1 MQRSPTPLADSNGN
15 EPYTIAKDSRLDHLG
30 FLRAPVWIFDV
41 DNLCIAW
48 ANKSGLDFWK
58 AKSLEDLKSR
68 DMSEGMSASVHQ
80 RLLQYQNDCNS
91 NNQSFDE
98 HWTVYPNDK
107 PQTAEVVFSP
117 YTLEDGRAALM
128 IHLLYENDEADSD
141 TLHSTQALMHTS
153 AMISLYGSDWQLIY
167 SNPAARSVAAREQMS
182 LHEQLVNRSDI
193 EIIKQE
199 LEETGT
205 SDMECLVCTSSGLAW
220 HSMNFQISPDPV
232 TGDYSILVSCIDVT
246 AKRLA
251 QQEALRQAQT
261 DSLTGLPNRVALMQS
276 IEEQIEESN
285 KGITQFAILLLD
297 LDRFKLVNDS
307 LGHALGDQLLQAFA
321 TRLVSL
327 VPEPNLV
334 ARLGG
339 DEFVVLLKHV
349 DNRDQI
355 VDFTDI
361 LLTKLNDPIEFSE
374 HKLRITP
381 SVGIC
386 TYPKDGFS
394 TTELMQHADIA
405 MDAAKTLNDGYRFF
419 EPRMD
424 RISKDR
430 LTLETDLANAIEK
443 NEFEL
448 HYQAKI
454 AAATGEVT
462 GVEALVRWKHPT
474 RGRISPIEFITIA
487 EETGMIVPVGR
498 WVMKQAMLDQANWQA
513 QGYDV
518 PVSINI
524 SPKQFLSVNFVDH
537 VKQVMKE
544 AGTKPGMIDFEI
556 TESVL
561 IVDQDEV
568 LNIMHELNEH
578 GVAFSLDDFG
588 TGYSNLAYLQKYP
601 LDALKI
607 DRSFLRDM
615 NDTALLELVLG
626 MGKIMGLRVVAE
638 GVETIQQINWLRA
651 HECDEL
657 QGFFFSKPVRH
668 DTWLEFLKAHTPMD
682 FDANFETNKAA

>member
-1 MQRSPTPLADSNGN
+1 MQRSPTQLADSSGN
-15 EPYTIAKDSRLDHLG
+15 EPYTVAKDSRLNHLS

-41 DNLCIAW
+41 DNLRIAW
-48 ANKSGLDFWK
+48 ANQSGLDFWN
-58 AKSLEDLKSR
+58 ADSLDDLRNR
-68 DMSEGMSASVHQ
+68 DMSEGMSTSVHQ
-80 RLLQYQNDCNS
+80 RLLQYQNDCNR

-98 HWTVYPNDK
+98 HWTVYPKDK

-117 YTLEDGRAALM
+117 YTLEDGRPALM

-141 TLHSTQALMHTS
+141 TLHSTQALLHTS
-153 AMISLYGSDWQLIY
+153 AMISLYGSDFELIY

-182 LHEQLVNRSDI
+182 LTEQLVNRTDI
-193 EIIKQE
+193 DIIKQE
-199 LEETGT
+199 LQETGT

-232 TGDYSILVSCIDVT
+232 TGEYSILVSCIDVT

-251 QQEALRQAQT
+251 QQDALLQAQT
-261 DSLTGLPNRVALMQS
+261 DSLTGLPNRVALMES
-276 IEEQIEESN
+276 IEEQIEECD
-285 KGITQFAILLLD
+285 KGITQFGILLLD

-307 LGHALGDQLLQAFA
+307 LGYALGDELLQAFA
-321 TRLVSL
+321 NRLSSL
-327 VPEPNLV
+327 VHEPNSI

-339 DEFVVLLKHV
+339 DEFVVLVKQV
-349 DNRDQI
+349 DNRNQI
-355 VDFTDI
+355 VEFTDS
-361 LLTKLNDPIEFSE
+361 LLNKLTDPISFSE

-381 SVGIC
+381 SIGIC
-386 TYPKDGFS
+386 TYPKDGS
-394 TTELMQHADIA
+394 TTSELMQHADVA
-405 MDAAKTLNDGYRFF
+405 MNAAKTLKDGYRFF

-430 LTLETDLANAIEK
+430 LALETDLANAIEK

-454 AAATGEVT
+454 NSASGEVT

-498 WVMKQAMLDQANWQA
+498 WVMKQAMIDQANWQSK
-513 QGYDV
+513 GFDI

-524 SPKQFLSVNFVDH
+524 SPKQFLSVNFVSH
-537 VKQVMKE
+537 VKRVMEE
-544 AGTKPGMIDFEI
+544 AGSKPGMIDFEI

-626 MGKIMGLRVVAE
+626 MGKIMGLKVVAE
-638 GVETIQQINWLRA
+638 GVETIQQIKWLRM

-668 DTWLEFLKAHTPMD
+668 DKWLEFLENYKPLD
-682 FDANFETNKAA
+682 FELSKAA